1 MHDVCQLDRDR
12 QRQCYSNRHDAQ
24 QTSGGCRAVGVA
36 AAAMIVTACHP
47 GPVVGAGS
55 NLSVGGTLAGIVSTE
70 SKAPV
75 PDRKVTAID
84 TATGSRYDATT
95 GVNGGYTIKVP
106 QGTYR
111 LELELRAGERITRQ
125 PGETRINKSESR
137 SAAGLRHYRIQEL
150 RLHVPVSGGG
160 RRPTGGGR
168 RAATACRSA
177 GRSRAAC

>member
-1 MHDVCQLDRDR
+1 MTHSRLSVIV
-12 QRQCYSNRHDAQ
+12 
-24 QTSGGCRAVGVA
+24 RAVAVA

-55 NLSVGGTLAGIVSTE
+55 NLNVGGTVAGIVSTE

-75 PDRKVTAID
+75 PDRKVTAIE

-111 LELELRAGERITRQ
+111 LELELREGERITRQ
-125 PGETRINKSESR
+125 PGETKVNKSDLDPQR
-137 SAAGLRHYRIQEL
+137 DFVI
-150 RLHVPVSGGG
+150 
-160 RRPTGGGR
+160 TGFK
-168 RAATACRSA
+168 S
-177 GRSRAAC
+177 